1 MLMNRLSDRS
11 HWDSVHI
18 HQASDRKTGLQGK
31 KLQLLAKSILGERC
45 LRYYS
50 DYLLWDVILPRHL
63 PKQKGLKV
71 LEVGSAPGDT
81 LVRLKETF
89 GYIPYGVEYSEPGVE
104 LNRRTFVE
112 HDIDPSN
119 VIQAD
124 FFSTDF
130 HDRYRGYF
138 DIVLSAGFIE
148 HFTAVEDVV
157 HRHINV
163 LKKGGH
169 LVVIIPNLR
178 GINYFLSYVFN
189 SKILAMCNIR
199 IMRKGEFRRLFDA
212 ELLECEFCDYFGTFD
227 FGVFNTPEGSPLR
240 FLLGFCK
247 MWQAIFN
254 AAFPRLFRDKGAESS
269 FFSPYL
275 IFIGI
280 KKK

>member
-1 MLMNRLSDRS
+1 MNRLSDRS
-11 HWDSVHI
+11 YWDLVHI
-18 HQASDRKTGLQGK
+18 HQASDRKTGLPSK
-31 KLQLLAKSILGERC
+31 KLHLLAKSILGERC

-89 GYIPYGVEYSEPGVE
+89 GYIPYGVEYSQPGAE
-104 LNRRTFVE
+104 LNRRKFIE
-112 HDIDPSN
+112 HNINPSN

-124 FFSTDF
+124 FFSPEFQDK
-130 HDRYRGYF
+130 YRGYF
-138 DIVLSAGFIE
+138 DIVLSSGFIE
-148 HFTAVEDVV
+148 HFTNVEDVI
-157 HRHINV
+157 RGHINV
-163 LKKGGH
+163 LAKGGH

-178 GINYFLSYVFN
+178 GINYFLGYVFN
-189 SKILAMCNIR
+189 RKVLPMHNMT
-199 IMRKGEFRRLFDA
+199 IMRKKEFRWLFNA
-212 ELLECEFCDYFGTFD
+212 ELMECKLCDYFGTFD

-254 AAFPRLFRDKGAESS
+254 AAFPRLFGDKGAESS

-275 IFIGI
+275 IFIGV

>member
-1 MLMNRLSDRS
+1 MNRLSDRS
-11 HWDSVHI
+11 YWDSVHI
-18 HQASDRKTGLQGK
+18 HQASDRKTGLQGR
-31 KLQLLAKSILGERC
+31 KLQRLAKSILGERC

-89 GYIPYGVEYSEPGVE
+89 GFIPYGVEYSKSGVE
-104 LNRRTFVE
+104 LNRRMFSE

-124 FFSTDF
+124 FFSPDF

-138 DIVLSAGFIE
+138 DIVLSSGFIE
-148 HFTAVEDVV
+148 HFTDVGDVV
-157 HRHINV
+157 QRHINV

-178 GINYFLSYVFN
+178 GINYFLGYVFN
-189 SKILAMCNIR
+189 KEILPMHNMT
-199 IMRKGEFRRLFDA
+199 IMRKEKFCRLFDA
-212 ELLECEFCDYFGTFD
+212 EILECKFCEYYGTFD
-227 FGVFNTPEGSPLR
+227 FGLFNTKEGSPLR
-240 FLLGFCK
+240 FLHGFCK
-247 MWQAIFN
+247 MCQAFLNVIFSV
-254 AAFPRLFRDKGAESS
+254 LFKNKGAESG

-275 IFIGI
+275 IFIGV
-280 KKK
+280 KKQ

>member
-1 MLMNRLSDRS
+1 MKELSDKRYWDLVHNQQASQGRESFLRNRL
-11 HWDSVHI
+11 
-18 HQASDRKTGLQGK
+18 K
-31 KLQLLAKSILGERC
+31 LLAKGILGDRC

-71 LEVGSAPGDT
+71 LEVGSSPGDN

-89 GYIPYGVEYSEPGVE
+89 DYIPYGVDYSEPGVK
-104 LNRRTFVE
+104 LNREIFTE
-112 HDIDPSN
+112 HGIDPSN

-124 FFSTDF
+124 FFSPEF
-130 HDRYRGYF
+130 QNKYRECF
-138 DIVLSAGFIE
+138 NIVLSVGFIE
-148 HFTAVEDVV
+148 HFTDVEDVI

-163 LKKGGH
+163 LAKGGH

-178 GINYFLSYVFN
+178 GINHFLSDAFN
-189 SKILAMCNIR
+189 KKVLTICNTKIMQKDEFRQLFGEEFLESKIC
-199 IMRKGEFRRLFDA
+199 K
-212 ELLECEFCDYFGTFD
+212 YYGTFD
-227 FGVFNTPEGSPLR
+227 FGLFNTPEGSPLR

-247 MWQAIFN
+247 MWQAILN
-254 AAFPRLFRDKGAESS
+254 AVFPLLFRDKGAESS

-275 IFIGI
+275 IFIGV